1 MRLLDK
7 IKGNPIKKIKTTEL
21 MGEEIRLK
29 NHIERIRKDINR
41 LENDKKKKFQEG
53 LGSDLIKKK
62 MLAQEY
68 KQLDM
73 EGKLKMRDF
82 TGLHKKY
89 TLITNLITIK
99 KSEEQLKN
107 TPVWD
112 KLCKVPKEQIEEV
125 LVDIDLEGKTVDEM
139 VDGLNSIFAWG
150 LEESEGPEDESEKK
164 MMDMWILVESG
175 KMKQEEAEK
184 ELSVEKKKKEEDELA

>member
-1 MRLLDK
+1 
-7 IKGNPIKKIKTTEL
+7 
-21 MGEEIRLK
+21 
-29 NHIERIRKDINR
+29 
-41 LENDKKKKFQEG
+41 
-53 LGSDLIKKK
+53 
-62 MLAQEY
+62 
-68 KQLDM
+68 
-73 EGKLKMRDF
+73 
-82 TGLHKKY
+82 
-89 TLITNLITIK
+89 LITIK